1 MRTLSLLFVPPAERR
16 RNGDFYE
23 VYGNAAPHVITIQED
38 GNYTI
43 EIDGRNVKGEIEVII
58 TK

>member
-1 MRTLSLLFVPPAERR
+1 MNVSQKGKETVFY
-16 RNGDFYE
+16 GDFYE